1 MATCKVH
8 NVLTL
13 PSGKKPRTPAGTDY
27 VGLGTGIEGAAEGG
41 EELNEH
47 QLQRLHAILG
57 PFMLRRIKADV
68 AAELAP
74 KHERTLFC
82 EPSPRQQVC
91 SPTAATKRS
100 TKGWGTFF
108 ALFTRPQTHTLPI
121 RSLSASFIP
130 YPKAVARCITG
141 MPTILAPWDLLA

>member
-1 MATCKVH
+1 M
-8 NVLTL
+8 
-13 PSGKKPRTPAGTDY
+13 
-27 VGLGTGIEGAAEGG
+27 GLGSGIEGAAEGG

-91 SPTAATKRS
+91 SPMAATKRS
-100 TKGWGTFF
+100 TEGWGAFF
-108 ALFTRPQTHTLPI
+108 ALFTRPQTYTLPT
-121 RSLSASFIP
+121 RSLSSFVIP
-130 YPKAVARCITG
+130 YPRAVARCTTG
-141 MPTILAPWDLLA
+141 MLIILARWDLLA